1 MIHARASVTALERGA
16 PGQQKAPPAPR
27 CPGRDSPRRREA
39 IWRTNPPEA
48 RRRPA
53 RHSAGGAVHAF
64 FCGSSP
70 RDAPQAQPPASRD
83 GDEKSPAIANR
94 GFLRAC
100 RGEPAPPCYEPTALS
115 RRACGSAS
123 RPAAWGA
130 GKSPSAPRRRVSP
143 IQPGHRSRQRQFLT
157 ALRAAFAELS
167 ACKFR
172 RVRALPPALR
182 RRGSLRRARAGLSG
196 RGLSGVVMRYPC
208 AGVRR
213 TSIAPSGMSGSGIC
227 SSSAAPES
235 LQTSLPL
242 KLQLTTV

>member
-27 CPGRDSPRRREA
+27 CPGRIRPAGARRS
-39 IWRTNPPEA
+39 WRTNPPEA
-48 RRRPA
+48 RRRRRATQPVALCTPFFAVLPA
-53 RHSAGGAVHAF
+53 RRPAGATARL
-64 FCGSSP
+64 P
-70 RDAPQAQPPASRD
+70 RWRRKIPGHREPGIPPCLPGRTCA
-83 GDEKSPAIANR
+83 
-94 GFLRAC
+94 
-100 RGEPAPPCYEPTALS
+100 PCYEPTALS